1 MITPVIDEAD
11 HKTDKHAYLSFTRDL
26 HGAYSTSVPPENYI
40 PRVSDGVAH
49 RGWKWRRPHRSG
61 CAPSMPS
68 DLEFRLPRSVAEAK
82 CGAASSRGS

>member
-40 PRVSDGVAH
+40 RALAMV
-49 RGWKWRRPHRSG
+49 
-61 CAPSMPS
+61 
-68 DLEFRLPRSVAEAK
+68 
-82 CGAASSRGS
+82 